1 MRQRMTRHT
10 MTSKEFIAKREA
22 EIVQFASIPQP
33 LTERERA
40 LVNMAHAFG
49 IQTWML
55 SETEVTEVEK

>member
-1 MRQRMTRHT
+1 